1 MNSKLFDKQNR
12 STTLVND
19 EVRKDVN
26 GTFYVTEGSG
36 DTEDSSFEESVHE
49 SRFGKQELKKI
60 YWVSSD
66 EIVEIV

>member
-1 MNSKLFDKQNR
+1 M
-12 STTLVND
+12 ND

-26 GTFYVTEGSG
+26 GTFYVTEGSD
-36 DTEDSSFEESVHE
+36 DTEDSSFEESVQE